1 MHRSCLAAMLTA
13 FGAEESFDSSVCGKR
28 CHNAVVKAR
37 RLDQSSK
44 KRKQLQPLHRRRG
57 QSGETKQT
65 LATEAV
71 DAIVDSGVSTVRTPK
86 HVMNKILGLETSFR
100 LASDWLANTNQGV
113 GSERDLRAIILQ
125 RCPSSY
131 ELQPVM
137 DDNPSTHPLLLNTQE
152 GFTYSD
158 RDSDSSSSEEVKK
171 LIIQSEELT
180 LRKQRVMK
188 VEEAEARIAES
199 NAHAQKLREEA
210 EHWRIQRLVTLLRE
224 RTKLKQE
231 GVSQEDIDL
240 ALPLPMAAIH
250 EARVSTLGAD
260 SVALLRQMR

>member
-1 MHRSCLAAMLTA
+1 MAN
-13 FGAEESFDSSVCGKR
+13 G
-28 CHNAVVKAR
+28 
-37 RLDQSSK
+37 Q
-44 KRKQLQPLHRRRG
+44 KQLQPLHRRRG

-65 LATEAV
+65 LATEVV

-113 GSERDLRAIILQ
+113 GSERDLRAIILR

-158 RDSDSSSSEEVKK
+158 RDSDSSSSEEVVESTRAGGSTDLCDSA
-171 LIIQSEELT
+171 LISPRQQREQNLT
-180 LRKQRVMK
+180 STMKNTSPAPAATTGIAQRMVHKRKGGALACIVNANTSSKNRRVFT
-188 VEEAEARIAES
+188 ADHSA
-199 NAHAQKLREEA
+199 
-210 EHWRIQRLVTLLRE
+210 LVS
-224 RTKLKQE
+224 LKEKQL
-231 GVSQEDIDL
+231 SQQI
-240 ALPLPMAAIH
+240 IY
-250 EARVSTLGAD
+250 
-260 SVALLRQMR
+260 